1 MLGPRHATGR
11 SPPPGAPIAS
21 DRIGRAGR
29 PLIDDAFLQD
39 PYPTYAAL
47 RDAGRVLWSDDFFG
61 GAWLVSHHADVEHVL
76 RDAAFSARRTGG
88 WVMGVGGMAGM
99 TGASDA
105 ATVAAERD
113 ALASRL
119 RTQRAALRP
128 FQRLFAR
135 AMLFLDAPDH
145 LRVRQTMAAAF
156 RPADLQRLAPR
167 IAQAVTE
174 RLDALDGPHAH
185 SGATAGAGAATRAG
199 ADERASGRANGGD
212 GSTTSA
218 DVFDFVATVARP
230 LPAQVI
236 GMLLGVDDEADFG
249 VWSDDLADF
258 IGAPKPTMDEALR
271 AQSALQSLAATFD
284 RQIRER
290 HMRAPARD
298 EPSPSPADT
307 DLLGRLISAERQG
320 HLRGSAELLSQCAM
334 LLFAGHETTRH
345 LLGNGL
351 RHLLSDTPTLQRL
364 RAQPERI
371 PDAVR
376 ELLRFDSPVQYSGRR
391 VVADTVLHGQTLRR
405 GDLVV
410 ALIGSA
416 NRDPARFAD
425 PDRFDIDRR
434 TGTSLAFGQGPHVCI
449 GAALTL
455 MEAKETLSQVLTRW
469 PDLRLDDVATPAW
482 TRNAL
487 YRGVTSLPLRFDRLP
502 NAELTAPTL
511 ASPLFLDR

>member
-21 DRIGRAGR
+21 DRLGRAGR
-29 PLIDDAFLQD
+29 QLIDDAFLRD

-47 RDAGRVLWSDDFFG
+47 RAAGRVLWSDDFFG

-88 WVMGVGGMAGM
+88 WVMGAQRAQQSAPSSSE
-99 TGASDA
+99 ASS
-105 ATVAAERD
+105 AAESVAM
-113 ALASRL
+113 ALPDRS
-119 RTQRAALRP
+119 QRAALRP

-156 RPADLQRLAPR
+156 RPADLQLLAPR
-167 IAQAVTE
+167 VAQAVTE
-174 RLDALDGPHAH
+174 RLDALDNARAVARDDTDGGG
-185 SGATAGAGAATRAG
+185 GAESNLNPTA
-199 ADERASGRANGGD
+199 
-212 GSTTSA
+212 
-218 DVFDFVATVARP
+218 FDFVSTVARP

-236 GMLLGVDDEADFG
+236 GMLLGVDDEAEFG
-249 VWSDDLADF
+249 AWSDELADF
-258 IGAPKPTMDEALR
+258 IGAPNPTIDEALR
-271 AQSALQSLAATFD
+271 AQSALQSLAAHFD
-284 RQIRER
+284 RRIEERRSRE
-290 HMRAPARD
+290 HNTLTQTGAAHSS
-298 EPSPSPADT
+298 SPGGI
-307 DLLGRLISAERQG
+307 DLLDRLISAEHDG
-320 HLRGSAELLSQCAM
+320 LLRGSAELLSQCAM

-345 LLGNGL
+345 LLANGL
-351 RHLLSDTPTLQRL
+351 RHLLGDPQTLQRL

-376 ELLRFDSPVQYSGRR
+376 ELLRYDSPVQYSGRR

-455 MEAKETLSQVLTRW
+455 MEAKETLSQVLARW
-469 PDLRLDDVATPAW
+469 PDLRLQGAAPPEW

-487 YRGVTSLPLRFDRLP
+487 YRGVTSLPLHVGR
-502 NAELTAPTL
+502 
-511 ASPLFLDR
+511 